1 MAGVIAASASGMKFS
16 NNLPMIALLHQ
27 SVDGIVILLSYNRIY
42 KPFEQGKIFTLL
54 E

>member
-1 MAGVIAASASGMKFS
+1 MKFI
-16 NNLPMIALLHQ
+16 NNLPMIALLYQ
-27 SVDGIVILLSYNRIY
+27 SDDEMAIRLSYNLIH